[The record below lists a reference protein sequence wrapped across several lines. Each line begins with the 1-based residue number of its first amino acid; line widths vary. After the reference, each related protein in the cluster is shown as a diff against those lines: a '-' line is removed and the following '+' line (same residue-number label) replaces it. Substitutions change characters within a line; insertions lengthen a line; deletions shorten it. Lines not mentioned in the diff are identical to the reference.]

1 MARAKKNTNTETSIA
16 DNSKQSSEQILDVQN
31 TTVNITEKV
40 NTEQPIEFNNVSQNI
55 VVENVQSVI
64 DQDAV
69 NRERL
74 RRRLLGYC

>member
-1 MARAKKNTNTETSIA
+1 MARAKKNTNTETSIT

-55 VVENVQSVI
+55 VVENIQPVI

>member
-1 MARAKKNTNTETSIA
+1 MARAKKNTTTETSII
-16 DNSKQSSEQILDVQN
+16 DISKPLTTPILEVQN
-31 TTVNITEKV
+31 NIVDITETVNTV
-40 NTEQPIEFNNVSQNI
+40 RPIEFNNTSQNI

>member
-1 MARAKKNTNTETSIA
+1 MARAKKNTTTETSII
-16 DNSKQSSEQILDVQN
+16 DISKPLTTPILEVQN
-31 TTVNITEKV
+31 TTVEITETV
-40 NTEQPIEFNNVSQNI
+40 NNEPPIEFNKIPQNI
-55 VVENVQSVI
+55 MVENIQPVI

>member
-1 MARAKKNTNTETSIA
+1 MARAKKNTTTETSII
-16 DNSKQSSEQILDVQN
+16 DISKPLTTPILEVQN
-31 TTVNITEKV
+31 NIVDITETVNTV
-40 NTEQPIEFNNVSQNI
+40 RPIEFNNTSQNI
-55 VVENVQSVI
+55 VVENTQPVI

>member
-1 MARAKKNTNTETSIA
+1 MARPKKTIITETPIV
-16 DNSKQSSEQILDVQN
+16 NTTEQVTEPILEVQN
-31 TTVNITEKV
+31 TTVEITETV
-40 NTEQPIEFNNVSQNI
+40 NNEPPIEFNKIPQNI
-55 VVENVQSVI
+55 MVENIQPVI

>member
-1 MARAKKNTNTETSIA
+1 MARAKKNTNTETSIT
-16 DNSKQSSEQILDVQN
+16 DNSKQLSEQILDVQN

>member
-1 MARAKKNTNTETSIA
+1 MARAKKTIITETPIVNTSE
-16 DNSKQSSEQILDVQN
+16 QVVEQILEVQN
-31 TTVNITEKV
+31 TTVEITETV
-40 NTEQPIEFNNVSQNI
+40 NTVRPIEFNNVSQNI

>member
-1 MARAKKNTNTETSIA
+1 MARPKKTIITETPIV
-16 DNSKQSSEQILDVQN
+16 NTTEQVTEPILEVQN

-55 VVENVQSVI
+55 MVENIQPVI

>member
-1 MARAKKNTNTETSIA
+1 MARAKKTIITETPIV
-16 DNSKQSSEQILDVQN
+16 NTSEQVVEPILEVQN

-55 VVENVQSVI
+55 VVENIQSVI
-64 DQDAV
+64 DQDSI

>member
-1 MARAKKNTNTETSIA
+1 MARVKKTIITETPIV
-16 DNSKQSSEQILDVQN
+16 NTSEQVVEPILDVQN

>member
-1 MARAKKNTNTETSIA
+1 MARAKKTIITETPIV
-16 DNSKQSSEQILDVQN
+16 NTSEQVVEPILEVQN

-55 VVENVQSVI
+55 VVENIQSVI
-64 DQDAV
+64 DQDAI
-69 NRERL
+69 NKERL

>member
-1 MARAKKNTNTETSIA
+1 MARPKKTIITETPIV
-16 DNSKQSSEQILDVQN
+16 NTTEQVTEPILEVQN
-31 TTVNITEKV
+31 TTVNITETV
-40 NTEQPIEFNNVSQNI
+40 NNEPPIEFNKIPQNI
-55 VVENVQSVI
+55 MVENIQPVI